1 VEESKAVRAS
11 GQRRAQM
18 SQATTYPRPAY
29 YPLKAL
35 YRIVAEVVSFLAV
48 AFHFKGSRLL
58 ATT

>member
-1 VEESKAVRAS
+1 
-11 GQRRAQM
+11 M